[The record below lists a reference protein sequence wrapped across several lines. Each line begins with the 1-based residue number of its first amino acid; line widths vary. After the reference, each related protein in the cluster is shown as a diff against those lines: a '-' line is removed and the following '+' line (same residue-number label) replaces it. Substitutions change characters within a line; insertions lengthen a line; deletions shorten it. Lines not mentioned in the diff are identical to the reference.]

1 MPIRKIAEVTSAEA
15 AAAATAIA
23 HSTCT
28 ARRASE
34 LAMLSSSP
42 EEPAPAIPPGSS
54 TRSVSRIR
62 RSCSASSDARVT
74 TRNWTR

>member
-15 AAAATAIA
+15 AATATASA
-23 HSTCT
+23 HSTAT

-34 LAMLSSSP
+34 LATLSNSP
-42 EEPAPAIPPGSS
+42 EDPAPEIPPGSS
-54 TRSVSRIR
+54 TRAVSRIR